1 MVLVIDIGNT
11 NIKLGYYQE
20 DLLLHKSR
28 IETDVQKKQN
38 DYLRLIETLFF
49 ANKINPTLFDQV
61 VISSVVLQLTPVI
74 TDVIKTLTGKN
85 SYVVNHHSFQ
95 NMPINVD
102 HPEQI
107 GTDRLI
113 NALAGYHLYQQ
124 GLIVMDCGTATTFNV
139 IDDLGT
145 FQGGVITTGLRLFQQ
160 ALSSQTSKLPEIT
173 LEPPKN
179 VIGKNTV
186 QSMQSGIIF
195 GYAGMV
201 DSIIDRIHQ
210 ELESPVKVIAT
221 GGLAR
226 LIQPVS
232 GKIEKVIDDL
242 TLRGLYL
249 ISQNTGK
256 NDHKLVPKKNKQI

>member
-11 NIKLGYYQE
+11 NIKLGYYQN
-20 DLLLHKSR
+20 DRLIHKWR
-28 IETDVQKKQN
+28 IESDTQKKQD
-38 DYLRLIETLFF
+38 DYIRQIEPLLTT
-49 ANKINPTLFDQV
+49 NKINPSLIEQV

-74 TDVIKTLTGKN
+74 KEVITILTGKP
-85 SYVVNHHSFQ
+85 SHIIDHHSFL

-102 HPEQI
+102 HPEQV
-107 GTDRLI
+107 GTDRLV
-113 NALAGYHLYQQ
+113 NALAGYQLYQQ

-139 IDDLGT
+139 IDDLGV

-160 ALSSQTSKLPEIT
+160 ALSTRTSKLPDIK
-173 LEPPKN
+173 LERPKN
-179 VIGKNTV
+179 VIGKNTM

-221 GGLAR
+221 GGLAK

-232 GKIEKVIDDL
+232 GRIEKVIDDL
-242 TLRGLYL
+242 TLSGLYF

-256 NDHKLVPKKNKQI
+256 NDQ